1 MATAP
6 KKPAPRDAAATP
18 RPVHDPESYA
28 LEPQIGY
35 VLRRAHQ
42 RATQIFNSVMG
53 DFSVTPTQFAALAK
67 IDDLGRV
74 SQNELGRMT
83 AMDPATIWGVVSR
96 LIKQGF
102 VVQSADPNDA
112 RLVMLELTETGREAT
127 KAMKSVAA
135 EVSRETLAPF
145 TEEEAR
151 QLVHLLSRLGG

>member
-1 MATAP
+1 MAPTA
-6 KKPAPRDAAATP
+6 KPTTGGE
-18 RPVHDPESYA
+18 RPMHDPESYK

-53 DFSVTPTQFAALAK
+53 EFSVTPTQFAALAK

-74 SQNELGRMT
+74 SQNELGRLT

-96 LIKQGF
+96 LIKQGH

-112 RLVMLELTETGREAT
+112 RLVMLELTHEGREAT
-127 KAMKSVAA
+127 KRMKSVAA
-135 EVSRETLAPF
+135 EVSRETLASF
-145 TEEEAR
+145 TEDEAR
-151 QLVHLLSRLGG
+151 QLIELLGRIGS

>member
-6 KKPAPRDAAATP
+6 KKPAPKDATGTP

-67 IDDLGRV
+67 IDDVGRV

-102 VVQSADPNDA
+102 VVQSADP
-112 RLVMLELTETGREAT
+112 
-127 KAMKSVAA
+127 
-135 EVSRETLAPF
+135 F
-145 TEEEAR
+145 TA
-151 QLVHLLSRLGG
+151 HFSSPNTPG